1 MQIILKG
8 KLQSQEKWKK
18 FAEKLKQHLTEKN
31 LGQEWRN
38 WLLEIYYFEPK
49 LYLTDFLT
57 KWDESRVLRVWYG
70 SDRLDE
76 DIKAPIDFPEW
87 RKKPLKEKIDCLM
100 VKLLHVL
107 KGKNKAAGSA
117 FQL

>member
-8 KLQSQEKWKK
+8 KLQGQQRWEK
-18 FAEKLKQHLTEKN
+18 FAEKLRQHFTEGI
-31 LGQEWRN
+31 LGPEWQD
-38 WLLEIYYFEPK
+38 WTLEICYFGPK

-57 KWDESRVLRVWYG
+57 KWKDFRILRVWYG

-76 DIKAPIDFPEW
+76 DVKAPIDFPDW
-87 RKKPLKEKIDCLM
+87 REIPLETKINHLM
-100 VKLLHVL
+100 VKLLDAL
-107 KGKNKAAGSA
+107 KEKNKAAGSV